1 VRKSND
7 LLLQSKGPSQAPL
20 SRTKESA
27 LNAPGP
33 PTYCVFDGLQWE
45 NTRGL
50 GRFTSQLK
58 KHLERMHWRGLTYP
72 RPRWKSSVGRVL
84 LNQLVEP
91 MWLELLS
98 PDIAVYPHNVLP
110 SRFVSHRSLRVLVLH
125 DVLFL
130 DNSNRNA
137 GNRYRS
143 AKLKRSLVNADLII
157 TVSAT
162 SGAEIRRLLPSEKK
176 IMVIPNA
183 LAASFESFSSAE
195 RRNSDSPA
203 RILHFG
209 GHATSKNTKMVFEAV
224 SMLKRDGR
232 DVHLMLAAMS
242 AEAELVERWRRE
254 AGLPAEALTVLPLL
268 SDEDLKQVYREAA
281 VHCMPSTGEGFGI
294 PVIEAA
300 RCGTTNVLSPLPVF
314 KELIG
319 DDAIFA
325 NSLGAESIAR
335 AMMECLA
342 ADVSPIRER
351 ARARTDRFLFESVHN
366 LDAIP
371 VFRAIEEMALS
382 RQRNLSGK
390 SH

>member
-7 LLLQSKGPSQAPL
+7 LLLQSEEPSQAWL
-20 SRTKESA
+20 NGTKESA
-27 LNAPGP
+27 LNAAGLL
-33 PTYCVFDGLQWE
+33 TYCVFDGLQWE

-50 GRFTSQLK
+50 GRFTTQLK
-58 KHLERMHWRGLTYP
+58 KHLERMHWQRLVYS

-84 LNQLVEP
+84 LNQAIEP
-91 MWLELLS
+91 VWLELLR

-143 AKLKRSLVNADLII
+143 AKLERSLINADLII
-157 TVSAT
+157 TVSAA
-162 SGAEIRRLLPSEKK
+162 SGAEIRRLLSSEKK

-183 LAASFESFSSAE
+183 LAASFESFRPAE

-209 GHATSKNTKMVFEAV
+209 GHAPSKNTKAVFEAV
-224 SMLKRDGR
+224 SLLKRDGR

-254 AGLPAEALTVLPLL
+254 AGLSQEALTVLPLL
-268 SDEDLKQVYREAA
+268 SDEELKQVYAEAA
-281 VHCMPSTGEGFGI
+281 IHCMPSTGEGFGI

-300 RCGTTNVLSPLPVF
+300 RCGTANVLSPLPVF

-319 DDAIFA
+319 NDAIYID
-325 NSLGAESIAR
+325 SLGAESVAR
-335 AMMECLA
+335 ALAECLA
-342 ADVSPIRER
+342 ADVGPIKER
-351 ARARTDRFLFESVHN
+351 ARDRTERFLFESVHSS
-366 LDAIP
+366 DAIP

-382 RQRNLSGK
+382 RQRDLSGK